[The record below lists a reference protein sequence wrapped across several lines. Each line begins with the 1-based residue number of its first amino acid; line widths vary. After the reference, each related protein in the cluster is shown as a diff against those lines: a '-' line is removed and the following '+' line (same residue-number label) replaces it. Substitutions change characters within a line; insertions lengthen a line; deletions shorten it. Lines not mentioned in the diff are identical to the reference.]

1 MAQLGMAA
9 ALGPA
14 DDDEEAKFPR
24 RVSSLF
30 AAVRTRDDDDDKCGN
45 SDSALDEATAT
56 GSTDDDDDDIT
67 GEAASLRS
75 STSLGLSTSADKCT
89 DIAHCKSTVQ
99 VITTTVL
106 WPI

>member
-1 MAQLGMAA
+1 MAA
-9 ALGPA
+9 ASGPA

-30 AAVRTRDDDDDKCGN
+30 AAVRTLDDDDDKCGN

-56 GSTDDDDDDIT
+56 GSTDDDDDIS